1 MSETSTIDAP
11 TTALAL
17 EGRQAIANGQL
28 TTVTRVD
35 GDTLYVEHEP
45 GRALAAGGVVVL
57 PTTGE
62 PVTVNGDP
70 RVWVGT
76 DTALTGAV
84 ALREGNLW
92 TVWVSPSGDV
102 YSGQHAITELDAR
115 KIVTGPPEPG
125 MRAAMTAISNQ
136 RRAQQAAAA
145 DRAEWIERLT
155 DEAHTYANDNAL
167 CERFDEFMEEHGM
180 RRRTRDY
187 DLRVE
192 VTATLY
198 ITRNAESVDDAINDL
213 ERDDVWAHLNS
224 SDLDWTSS
232 ER

>member
-1 MSETSTIDAP
+1 MSETSTIEAP

-17 EGRQAIANGQL
+17 EGRQAIVNGQL

-45 GRALAAGGVVVL
+45 GVAHPSYDVVVL
-57 PTTGE
+57 PTPGE
-62 PVTVNGDP
+62 RVVVNGDP
-70 RVWVGT
+70 RAWVGT
-76 DTALTGAV
+76 ETARAEQHVGVT
-84 ALREGNLW
+84 LW
-92 TVWVSPSGDV
+92 VLWVSESGDV
-102 YSGQHAITELDAR
+102 YSGPYAVAELDAR

-125 MRAAMTAISNQ
+125 MRAAMTAILNE
-136 RRAQQAAAA
+136 RRVQQAAAA
-145 DRAEWIERLT
+145 ERAAWIERLT
-155 DEAHTYANDNAL
+155 DEAHEYANRNDL

-198 ITRNAESVDDAINDL
+198 ITRNAQSVDDAINDL
-213 ERDDVWAHLNS
+213 DREDVWDHLEAC
-224 SDLDWTSS
+224 DLDWNAT

>member
-1 MSETSTIDAP
+1 MSETSTIEAP

-17 EGRQAIANGQL
+17 EGRQAIVDGQL

-35 GDTLYVEHEP
+35 GDTLYVLHEA
-45 GRALAAGGVVVL
+45 GRALAAGAVVVL
-57 PTTGE
+57 PLPGE

-70 RVWVGT
+70 RSWVGVENART
-76 DTALTGAV
+76 GGPALHG
-84 ALREGNLW
+84 ENLW
-92 TVWVSPSGDV
+92 TLWVSPIGDV
-102 YSGQHAITELDAR
+102 YSGVHDIAELDAR

-125 MRAAMTAISNQ
+125 MRAAMMAILNE
-136 RRAQQAAAA
+136 RRAQQAAAV
-145 DRAEWIERLT
+145 DRVEWIERLT
-155 DEAHTYANDNAL
+155 DEAHEYANANAL

-180 RRRTRDY
+180 RRRSRDHE
-187 DLRVE
+187 LRVE

-213 ERDDVWAHLNS
+213 ERDDVWDHLNA
-224 SDLDWTSS
+224 SDLDWSAS